1 MIPPNVTVQNVL
13 TNVLNV
19 LTCQITVLF
28 VLLEESKLQ
37 NVDYQTHLSN
47 PLKSEMLKSVPSKLS
62 IVTVDVKL
70 VKEKVVTV

>member
-47 PLKSEMLKSVPSKLS
+47 PLKSEKLKSVPSELS
-62 IVTVDVKL
+62 IVTVDVKH

>member
-28 VLLEESKLQ
+28 VLLEESMPQ
-37 NVDYQTHLSN
+37 NVDYQTQLLNLLLS
-47 PLKSEMLKSVPSKLS
+47 KMFQSVPSELL
-62 IVTVDVKL
+62 IVTVDVNL
-70 VKEKVVTV
+70 VKEKPVTV